1 MRIRPPAIPRIPE
14 MNDVASAESA
24 RMETSRAVGIGAN
37 VSCRAMPAGPLI
49 DSELA
54 AFLQSGISMHI
65 ATARG
70 GVPQIT
76 RAAGVRVAPDLRRVT
91 LFVIP
96 SQSVGVL
103 DDIAAS
109 GVVAAV
115 FTKPRS
121 HRTVQLKGKDA
132 RIASASAEDEAM
144 VRAQVEAFR
153 AELASIGFPERLGAT
168 LAAGAPGLLG
178 VTFTVATA
186 FIQTPGPAAGQ
197 ALQKP

>member
-1 MRIRPPAIPRIPE
+1 
-14 MNDVASAESA
+14 
-24 RMETSRAVGIGAN
+24 
-37 VSCRAMPAGPLI
+37 MPAGPLI
-49 DSELA
+49 DPELA
-54 AFLQSGISMHI
+54 EFLQGGISMHI

-70 GVPQIT
+70 GVPQLT
-76 RAAGVRVAPDLRRVT
+76 RAGGVRVTPDRRRVT

-103 DDIAAS
+103 DDIAAN

-121 HRTVQLKGKDA
+121 HRTVQLKGRDA
-132 RIASASAEDEAM
+132 RIASASAEDEAF

-153 AELASIGFPERLGAT
+153 AELAAIGFPDRLGTT
-168 LAAGAPGLLG
+168 LAAGTPGPLLG
-178 VTFTVATA
+178 VTFTVASA

-197 ALQKP
+197 AIAKP

>member
-1 MRIRPPAIPRIPE
+1 M
-14 MNDVASAESA
+14 SAG
-24 RMETSRAVGIGAN
+24 T
-37 VSCRAMPAGPLI
+37 LI
-49 DSELA
+49 DPELA
-54 AFLQSGISMHI
+54 EFLQSGISMHV

-70 GVPQIT
+70 GVPQLT
-76 RAAGVRVAPDLRRVT
+76 RGAGVRIAPDRRRVT
-91 LFVIP
+91 VFVIP

-103 DDIAAS
+103 DDIAANAT
-109 GVVAAV
+109 VAAV

-153 AELASIGFPERLGAT
+153 AELAEIGFPDRLGTT
-168 LAAGAPGLLG
+168 LAAGTPGPLLG
-178 VTFTVATA
+178 ITFTVATA

-197 ALQKP
+197 AIGKP

>member
-1 MRIRPPAIPRIPE
+1 M
-14 MNDVASAESA
+14 SAG
-24 RMETSRAVGIGAN
+24 T
-37 VSCRAMPAGPLI
+37 LI
-49 DSELA
+49 DTELA

-65 ATARG
+65 ATARDG
-70 GVPQIT
+70 LPQIT
-76 RAAGVRVAPDLRRVT
+76 RAAGCRIATDRRRVT

-103 DDIAAS
+103 DDIAANGS
-109 GVVAAV
+109 LAAV

-121 HRTVQLKGKDA
+121 HRTVQLKGRDA
-132 RIASASAEDEAM
+132 RIGSASAEDEAA

-153 AELASIGFPERLGAT
+153 AELVEIGFPDRLGTT
-168 LAAGAPGLLG
+168 LAAGTPGPLLG
-178 VTFTVATA
+178 ITFTVASA

>member
-1 MRIRPPAIPRIPE
+1 
-14 MNDVASAESA
+14 
-24 RMETSRAVGIGAN
+24 
-37 VSCRAMPAGPLI
+37 MPAGPLI
-49 DSELA
+49 DPELA
-54 AFLQSGISMHI
+54 EFLQGGISMHI

-70 GVPQIT
+70 GVPQLT
-76 RAAGVRVAPDLRRVT
+76 RAAGVRVTPDRRRVT

-103 DDIAAS
+103 DDIAAN

-121 HRTVQLKGKDA
+121 HRTVQLKGRDA
-132 RIASASAEDEAM
+132 RIASASAEDEAF

-153 AELASIGFPERLGAT
+153 AELAAIGFPDRLGTT
-168 LAAGAPGLLG
+168 LAAGTPGPLLG
-178 VTFTVATA
+178 VTFTVASA

-197 ALQKP
+197 AIAKP